1 MKTLTFVFGRFQP
14 PTKGHA
20 RLLVAARQFAG
31 DGELRVYP
39 SRTQDAK
46 KNPLTPEQKHH
57 FLQQAFPSMASCFV
71 DDERVRTAL
80 DVLTLA
86 SEEGFQ
92 KAVMVVG
99 GDRLETFSALTAK
112 YNGDLYD
119 LEEIE
124 VVSGGDRD
132 PESDG
137 VEGISATQLREA
149 AAAGNQAL
157 FSLGL
162 PDDLPR
168 EVAQDL
174 FAAVAAGLGGA
185 S

>member
-99 GDRLETFSALTAK
+99 VMGYAAEMELKSLKKRTA
-112 YNGDLYD
+112 
-119 LEEIE
+119 
-124 VVSGGDRD
+124 
-132 PESDG
+132 
-137 VEGISATQLREA
+137 EGR
-149 AAAGNQAL
+149 
-157 FSLGL
+157 
-162 PDDLPR
+162 
-168 EVAQDL
+168 
-174 FAAVAAGLGGA
+174 AVAKSRGVKFGRKKT
-185 S
+185 